1 MVNISYGMAN
11 FPSYGKLFIRSKR
24 FIPYGK
30 LFFSTGK
37 RFIPYGMMHRAQVKE
52 TPDRSRPEA
61 KKAKSQHGGFGWEQD
76 PRID

>member
-1 MVNISYGMAN
+1 MAN
-11 FPSYGKLFIRSKR
+11 FSYRGKR

-37 RFIPYGMMHRAQVKE
+37 LFTPYGMMHRALVKE

-61 KKAKSQHGGFGWEQD
+61 KKSQHGGFGWEQD